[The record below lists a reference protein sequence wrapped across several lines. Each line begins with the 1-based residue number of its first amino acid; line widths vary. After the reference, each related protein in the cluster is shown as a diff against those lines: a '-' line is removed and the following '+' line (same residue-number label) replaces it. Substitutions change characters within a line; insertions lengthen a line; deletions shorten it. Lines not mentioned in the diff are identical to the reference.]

1 MRTFSL
7 ASDVKTPDVTGLETA
22 WLEVR
27 SILCKLCKL
36 DACKFGLEK
45 SSKTQVSILKKI
57 SVWNFTLCWNRP
69 IGEAKIGHM
78 TDLIGPIPE

>member
-36 DACKFGLEK
+36 DACKFGLEL
-45 SSKTQVSILKKI
+45 SSKTHVSILKNFRVEFYSRLELTIRKSHLTIFCLSVGLI
-57 SVWNFTLCWNRP
+57 S
-69 IGEAKIGHM
+69 G
-78 TDLIGPIPE
+78 